1 MKIENLKFKFFKME
15 TGQHLATTTVLNS
28 VPLGL
33 DFAQKMRNGWRMWEL
48 AKEFIASFTTKE
60 EGVSTKLVVL

>member
-1 MKIENLKFKFFKME
+1 MEIENMKFKFFKME

-33 DFAQKMRNGWRMWEL
+33 DFAQKTRKGWRMWEF
-48 AKEFIASFTTKE
+48 AIEFVASFNSE
-60 EGVSTKLVVL
+60 EVVSVKLVVL